1 MSLILPTSNSEA
13 AATRIKSISKSTN
26 IILQLGRMAQ
36 SSALPSFLD
45 LDNMVVKPPTT
56 VNSIRNFDQ
65 QTIASD
71 AASTHIIVH
80 SRFPKLACGFLDH
93 KRTHGSNYE
102 RQLYAAMTW
111 SQLVARLFHKR
122 PLTFMGPRDNTLL
135 RDGTMLDSNAFKEWD
150 RNGTSQQHLNKNLTL
165 EHYLSY
171 DEMML
176 SSLLGV
182 SGPSFFINDGSRGN
196 YAVPGQPGT
205 FEPRGIIVGLVG
217 ARFERP
223 DRMDSVHIL
232 APVEKPRQD
241 PAISKLIQDFFGVV
255 RDPNTEFDVPMYK
268 ARIRIT
274 ADVFLH
280 EANARAQELGRKARA
295 YVVGLG
301 LGVWQFYHQQREWYL
316 EVFAE
321 ALAELELPHVLTV
334 EFAYI
339 NVEEAVQK
347 PVIEA
352 GARKNV
358 RVLFSRR
365 NPAEKLREDELLVL
379 SYAWDGNAFPG
390 NEYWMGSLA
399 GSGDPAAACMSTVA
413 ELHNPLVNPSF
424 TERIRVLGS

>member
-1 MSLILPTSNSEA
+1 MAQPSASPNSVELDKMIVKLPT
-13 AATRIKSISKSTN
+13 TN
-26 IILQLGRMAQ
+26 
-36 SSALPSFLD
+36 
-45 LDNMVVKPPTT
+45 
-56 VNSIRNFDQ
+56 NSIRNFDQ
-65 QTIASD
+65 ATIASD
-71 AASTHIIVH
+71 AASTHIIAH
-80 SRFPKLACGFLDH
+80 PRFPNLASAFLDH
-93 KRTHGSNYE
+93 KRTHGSEYE
-102 RQLYAAMTW
+102 RSLYAPMIW
-111 SQLVARLFHKR
+111 KQLVARLFHKR

-135 RDGTMLDSNAFKEWD
+135 RDGTVLDRNAREEWD
-150 RNGTSQQHLNKNLTL
+150 RNGTDQQHLNKTHTL

-196 YAVPGQPGT
+196 CARPGKPDM

-217 ARFERP
+217 TRFERL

-232 APVEKPRQD
+232 APVEKPHQD

-255 RDPNTEFDVPMYK
+255 RDQSADFDVPMYK

-280 EANARAQELGRKARA
+280 EANARARETGRKARA

-321 ALAELELPHVLTV
+321 ALAELEIPHVSTV

-339 NVEEAVQK
+339 DVEEAVQK
-347 PVIEA
+347 RVVEA
-352 GARKNV
+352 GARKGV
-358 RVLFSRR
+358 RILFSRR
-365 NPAEKLREDELLVL
+365 NPAEKLQDDELLVL

-390 NEYWMGSLA
+390 NEYWTGSLA

-424 TERIRVLGS
+424 TERIRVVGS

>member
-1 MSLILPTSNSEA
+1 MAHPSVQPSL
-13 AATRIKSISKSTN
+13 
-26 IILQLGRMAQ
+26 
-36 SSALPSFLD
+36 LD
-45 LDNMVVKPPTT
+45 LDKMIVKPPTT
-56 VNSIRNFDQ
+56 TNSIRNFDQ
-65 QTIASD
+65 STIASD
-71 AASTHIIVH
+71 AASTHIVVH
-80 SRFPKLACGFLDH
+80 SRFPTLASVFLDH
-93 KRTHGSNYE
+93 KRTRGSEHE
-102 RQLYAAMTW
+102 RRLYTTMTW
-111 SQLVARLFHKR
+111 KQLVARLFHKR

-135 RDGTMLDSNAFKEWD
+135 RDGSDLYSNAFEEWD
-150 RNGTSQQHLNKNLTL
+150 RNGTHQQRLNEYLTL

-196 YAVPGQPGT
+196 CAVPGKPGT

-232 APVEKPRQD
+232 PPVEKPCQD
-241 PAISKLIQDFFGVV
+241 PMISKLIQDFFGVA
-255 RDPNTEFDVPMYK
+255 RDPNTDFNVPMYK

-274 ADVFLH
+274 ADVFLL
-280 EANARAQELGRKARA
+280 EANARAQEMGKKARA

-301 LGVWQFYHQQREWYL
+301 LGVWQYYHQQREWYL
-316 EVFAE
+316 EVFAK
-321 ALAELELPHVLTV
+321 ALAELELPHISTV

-339 NVEEAVQK
+339 DVQEAVQQ
-347 PVIEA
+347 PVVEA
-352 GARKNV
+352 GARKDI

-365 NPAEKLREDELLVL
+365 NPAKKLLEDELLVL
-379 SYAWDGNAFPG
+379 SYAWDSNAFPG

-424 TERIRVLGS
+424 TERIRVLDF